1 MVERWQ
7 YEIGR
12 PERVRDE
19 YLGRASYLGL
29 EYFVIEYMHKEII
42 LVKPLCIAGGVK
54 SCVRYT
60 NQVYKITIYREK
72 FNMAKISICARILT
86 RLCLWHNPLSKYER
100 KCGNEKIS
108 SFNDVHCTIYFTA
121 QRVTKST
128 ACIEHIA

>member
-1 MVERWQ
+1 MMVERWQ

-42 LVKPLCIAGGVK
+42 LVKPLCIAGGGGGVK

-60 NQVYKITIYREK
+60 NPQI
-72 FNMAKISICARILT
+72 
-86 RLCLWHNPLSKYER
+86 KYIR
-100 KCGNEKIS
+100 SPYIDKGS
-108 SFNDVHCTIYFTA
+108 
-121 QRVTKST
+121 
-128 ACIEHIA
+128 